1 MSQRDLCA
9 MIYYYP
15 QAHKS
20 NVGDLTSYSLDLGSS
35 DFKLSLYGMQ
45 CVRELLFRFQPFMH
59 YGCFYGPA
67 PSFVGFTIRSDFSN
81 ALIKRFDKLLW
92 EPRVLRRLPTTKSEL
107 RACSAYF
114 YAAEPREAMA

>member
-81 ALIKRFDKLLW
+81 A
-92 EPRVLRRLPTTKSEL
+92 TKSEL